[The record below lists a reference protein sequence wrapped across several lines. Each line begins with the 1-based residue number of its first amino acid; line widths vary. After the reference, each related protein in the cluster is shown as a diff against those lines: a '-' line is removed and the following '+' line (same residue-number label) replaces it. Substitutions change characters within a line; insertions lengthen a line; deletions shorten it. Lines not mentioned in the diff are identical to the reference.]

1 MITAFKKY
9 GDISMATTALKLLI
23 ILAMPLLEITLLII
37 HQHLMHLMLLMLFMT
52 LSMTNPLASIPV
64 NVSSDMIHKI

>member
-1 MITAFKKY
+1 MITVLKKY
-9 GDISMATTALKLLI
+9 GDISTATTALKLLI
-23 ILAMPLLEITLLII
+23 ILAMSLLEITLLII

-64 NVSSDMIHKI
+64 NVSPHKSHVI